1 MGTVRAVL
9 LGYGSSCAIH
19 GLSGHWEWWL
29 CPSQPHG
36 VGCGICLFSIQHIT
50 PLHPKENALSPALLT
65 CKLFTQRYQL
75 QTMQSKKQNIWT
87 YGSENDLILNSQGE
101 AKLSFR
107 EEKQKD
113 RETWPG
119 PNPTQASRSSSAVT
133 CSTEIRLAGDAPH
146 GWALLPPGAEHTV
159 CLQRTQ
165 TQLSMFSSWLFFSE
179 KFESCTGFR
188 CEMQNYFPRTESL
201 AFIDPVATL

>member
-1 MGTVRAVL
+1 MPSMGSQGTGSGGCVPHSLMVLAV
-9 LGYGSSCAIH
+9 GSACSAYSTSHHSIQRKT
-19 GLSGHWEWWL
+19 LSVW
-29 CPSQPHG
+29 
-36 VGCGICLFSIQHIT
+36 LFSLVNY
-50 PLHPKENALSPALLT
+50 LHKDIG
-65 CKLFTQRYQL
+65 CKQCQAKN
-75 QTMQSKKQNIWT
+75 KKKNIWT

-107 EEKQKD
+107 EEEQKD

-133 CSTEIRLAGDAPH
+133 CSTEICLTGDAPH
-146 GWALLPPGAEHTV
+146 GWALLPSGAEHTV